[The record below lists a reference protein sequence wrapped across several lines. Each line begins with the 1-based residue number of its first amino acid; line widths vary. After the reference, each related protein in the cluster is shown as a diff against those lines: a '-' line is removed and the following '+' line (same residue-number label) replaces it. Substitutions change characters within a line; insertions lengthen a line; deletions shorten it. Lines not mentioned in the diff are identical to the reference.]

1 MKILKSKKGY
11 MSLSI
16 KIIISIVI
24 GGLLIIGMNNLVRE
38 KIVPKM
44 VEKSEKTL
52 VVNQEESS
60 NLEEYIVV

>member
-24 GGLLIIGMNNLVRE
+24 GGLLIVGMNNLVRE